1 MPPCLDNS
9 LNISVLY
16 ELIFQSNLSLKSS
29 HSGLLADESYTLPSL
44 VDLLKTTLFPK
55 GSARAS
61 GSSPPPH
68 LGLSPS
74 LFSQAVLQCI
84 VMHLSSSC

>member
-16 ELIFQSNLSLKSS
+16 KLNLQSNLSLKSS
-29 HSGLLADESYTLPSL
+29 HNDLLADESYTLPSL
-44 VDLLKTTLFPK
+44 VDLFKTTLFPK
-55 GSARAS
+55 GSARAIRS
-61 GSSPPPH
+61 MPPPH

-74 LFSQAVLQCI
+74 LFLRQFYNVL
-84 VMHLSSSC
+84 